1 MTIFLVFLTFI
12 VVAMFW
18 DGADVHNSM
27 FTMVNPWAGLRGPS
41 LPPAPRLVTKPPPA
55 DRDASSDRTAP

>member
-27 FTMVNPWAGLRGPS
+27 FTMVNPCAGRVS
-41 LPPAPRLVTKPPPA
+41 RRHRA
-55 DRDASSDRTAP
+55 